1 VPSLGLR
8 PAFPR
13 ASYGLCSVFVRALL
27 GLCSGFARALLGL
40 RLGVTATS
48 RASLRPPRAPQAP
61 QGCSPLLRAR
71 NLGPHADLVRFRPR
85 GRGRCPARRSSART
99 TRRHR
104 RCTVPNTSRTS
115 RSFRVRRRP
124 HAASPSHGLRDGA
137 KLRISLPLRRRC
149 THGAPPALPAA
160 PPGALLPAAPPPP
173 PSPSTGR
180 LGLFPPVPKPSPPVE
195 GQPDGPKQRQWPSS
209 LHPSNTEATTKIV
222 SAAPSVRVAIPALR
236 LDVFMVR
243 ARGVVTRASL
253 APQSLPQQAPR
264 RGPPHGSGK
273 NSPPSH
279 WSERP
284 SFPPKPPKTS
294 NEWPVH
300 ASV

>member
-1 VPSLGLR
+1 SNPDEPCGLNEANQALLVVSSDRQRGVEPSAFARPSSGLPSR
-8 PAFPR
+8 
-13 ASYGLCSVFVRALL
+13 FVRALL
-27 GLCSGFARALLGL
+27 GLLLGL
-40 RLGVTATS
+40 RAGFVRPSFGLCSAFVRPSFGLRPGVTATS

-160 PPGALLPAAPPPP
+160 P
-173 PSPSTGR
+173 
-180 LGLFPPVPKPSPPVE
+180 
-195 GQPDGPKQRQWPSS
+195 
-209 LHPSNTEATTKIV
+209 
-222 SAAPSVRVAIPALR
+222 
-236 LDVFMVR
+236 
-243 ARGVVTRASL
+243 
-253 APQSLPQQAPR
+253 
-264 RGPPHGSGK
+264 
-273 NSPPSH
+273 
-279 WSERP
+279 
-284 SFPPKPPKTS
+284 
-294 NEWPVH
+294 
-300 ASV
+300 